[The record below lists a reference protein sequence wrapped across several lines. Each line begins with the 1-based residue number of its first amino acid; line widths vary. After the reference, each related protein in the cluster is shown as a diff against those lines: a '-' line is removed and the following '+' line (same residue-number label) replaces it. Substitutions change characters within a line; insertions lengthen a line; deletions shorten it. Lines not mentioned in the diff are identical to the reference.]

1 MRKTLITLIVLVSLL
16 FSFNISYASQ
26 YPMRENYYHDGVNII
41 ERIYELDTDQEPSAE
56 AKQSFERDG
65 YFYTLV
71 SITKNEKSEVDEK
84 DYRETITVD
93 SSSKNIGD
101 ILPLLA
107 KEKEFTTAD
116 GYQGVL
122 KLDESSIK
130 VETKGYKSSSKTIQA
145 YRTYPN
151 LLNADLAYIPK
162 TITED
167 GEVLELADISW
178 ERDLTYNPDD
188 YAIGERYIAN
198 ALYQGIKTY
207 SYASGYLVSADYAG
221 KVTKEIDTKDIYTL
235 TFNGEKEHSL
245 LLIGLI
251 SVCGGALV
259 VLGVLLYRRQRNGIE
274 EENEEESTEE
284 EITEDSEDEEGEQD
298 ENKD

>member
-1 MRKTLITLIVLVSLL
+1 MRKTIITLIVLVSLL
-16 FSFNISYASQ
+16 FSFNISYAAQ

-41 ERIYELDTDQEPSAE
+41 ERIYELDTEQEPSAE

-84 DYRETITVD
+84 DYRETVTVE
-93 SSSKNIGD
+93 SASKNIGD

-198 ALYQGIKTY
+198 ALYQGTKTY

-235 TFNGEKEHSL
+235 TFSGEKEHSL

-251 SVCGGALV
+251 SVCGAALV
-259 VLGVLLYRRQRNGIE
+259 VLGILLYRRQRNGIE
-274 EENEEESTEE
+274 EENTEE
-284 EITEDSEDEEGEQD
+284 EITEESEDEEGEQD

>member
-1 MRKTLITLIVLVSLL
+1 MRKTIITLIVLVSLL
-16 FSFNISYASQ
+16 FSFNISYATQ
-26 YPMRENYYHDGVNII
+26 YPMRENYYHNGVNII
-41 ERIYELDTDQEPSAE
+41 ERIYELDTDQEPSVE

-65 YFYTLV
+65 YFYTLM

-84 DYRETITVD
+84 DHRETVTVD

-198 ALYQGIKTY
+198 ALYQGTKTY
-207 SYASGYLVSADYAG
+207 SYANGYLVSADYAG

-274 EENEEESTEE
+274 EESTEK

>member
-1 MRKTLITLIVLVSLL
+1 MRKTLISLIVLVSLL
-16 FSFNISYASQ
+16 FSFNISYAAQ

-84 DYRETITVD
+84 DYRETVTVE
-93 SSSKNIGD
+93 SASKNIGD

-198 ALYQGIKTY
+198 ALYQGTKTY
-207 SYASGYLVSADYAG
+207 SYASGYSVSADYAG
-221 KVTKEIDTKDIYTL
+221 KVTKETETKDIYTL
-235 TFNGEKEHSL
+235 TFSGEKEHSL

-251 SVCGGALV
+251 SVCGAALV
-259 VLGVLLYRRQRNGIE
+259 VLGILLYRRKRNGI
-274 EENEEESTEE
+274 EEESTEE
-284 EITEDSEDEEGEQD
+284 EITEESEDEEGEQD

>member
-1 MRKTLITLIVLVSLL
+1 MRKTLISLIVLVSLL
-16 FSFNISYASQ
+16 FSFNISYAAQ

-56 AKQSFERDG
+56 AKQCFERDG

-84 DYRETITVD
+84 DHRETVTVD

-198 ALYQGIKTY
+198 ALYQGTKTY
-207 SYASGYLVSADYAG
+207 SYANGYLVSADYAG

-274 EENEEESTEE
+274 EESTEK

>member
-71 SITKNEKSEVDEK
+71 SITKNTKANIDEK
-84 DYRETITVD
+84 DYRETIIVE
-93 SSSKNIGD
+93 SASKNIGD

-198 ALYQGIKTY
+198 ALYQGTKTY

-221 KVTKEIDTKDIYTL
+221 KVTKETDVKDIYTL

-251 SVCGGALV
+251 SVCGGSLV
-259 VLGVLLYRRQRNGIE
+259 VLGILLYRRKRNGIE
-274 EENEEESTEE
+274 EENTEE
-284 EITEDSEDEEGEQD
+284 IAEESEDEEGEQD

>member
-71 SITKNEKSEVDEK
+71 SITKNTKANIDEK
-84 DYRETITVD
+84 DYRETIIVE
-93 SSSKNIGD
+93 SASKNIGD

-198 ALYQGIKTY
+198 ALYQGTKTY
-207 SYASGYLVSADYAG
+207 SYANGYLVSADYAG

-274 EENEEESTEE
+274 EESTEK

>member
-1 MRKTLITLIVLVSLL
+1 MRKILITLIVLVSLL

-26 YPMRENYYHDGVNII
+26 YPIRENYYHDGVNII

-71 SITKNEKSEVDEK
+71 SITKNTKANIDEK

-198 ALYQGIKTY
+198 ALYQGTKTY
-207 SYASGYLVSADYAG
+207 SYASGYSVSADYAG

-274 EENEEESTEE
+274 EESTEK

>member
-16 FSFNISYASQ
+16 FSFNISYAAQ
-26 YPMRENYYHDGVNII
+26 YPMIENYYHDGVNII

-71 SITKNEKSEVDEK
+71 SITKNEKSEMDEK
-84 DYRETITVD
+84 DYRETVTVD

-198 ALYQGIKTY
+198 ALYQGTKTY

-251 SVCGGALV
+251 SVCGAALV
-259 VLGVLLYRRQRNGIE
+259 VLGILLYRRKRNGIE
-274 EENEEESTEE
+274 EENTEE
-284 EITEDSEDEEGEQD
+284 EITEDSEDEEGAQD
-298 ENKD
+298 ESKD